1 MIRAESITKTFSGVG
16 EPIRSLRD
24 VSVTVERGSIFGLIG
39 SNGSGKST
47 FLRILSGV
55 YEPDAGDVRIDGVHV
70 FENPAVK
77 SRIVYLSDE
86 PYFLPHATMTTMVAF
101 YRSMYPRFSMERYT
115 ALREA
120 FGLSDRRQ
128 IRTFSKGMQRQVAVI
143 LALSSMPDYLF
154 CDETF
159 DGLDPVMRQAVKRL
173 IIDDVAQRELCCITA
188 THNLR
193 ELEDMADHIALLHK
207 GELLFSADTDEIR
220 TNIVKVQVSFA
231 KEDCDRIEAEFAAL
245 HPLQFNRRGSLFTAV
260 LRGTEESVTSWI
272 RERAPQFCEF
282 IPLTLEE
289 VFITEMEERNY
300 DFAANCLG

>member
-1 MIRAESITKTFSGVG
+1 MIRAESITKTFWGAG
-16 EPIRSLRD
+16 EMIRSLHD
-24 VSVTVERGSIFGLIG
+24 VSITVERGSIFGLIG

-47 FLRILSGV
+47 LMRILSGV
-55 YEPDAGDVRIDGVHV
+55 YEPNSGEVLVDGARV
-70 FENPAVK
+70 FENTAVK

-86 PYFLPHATMTTMVAF
+86 PYFLPHATMATMCAF
-101 YRSMYPRFSMERYT
+101 YRSMYPQFSMERYRT
-115 ALREA
+115 LRDA
-120 FGLSDRRQ
+120 FGLSERLQ
-128 IRTFSKGMQRQVAVI
+128 IRSFSKGMKRQVSVV
-143 LALSSMPDYLF
+143 LALSCMPDYLF

-173 IIDDVAQRELCCITA
+173 IIDDVAQRDLCCITA

-207 GELLFSADTDEIR
+207 GELLFSADTDDIR
-220 TNIVKVQVSFA
+220 TNITKVQVSFP
-231 KEDCDRIEAEFAAL
+231 KEACDRIEEEFSAI
-245 HPLQFNRRGSLFTAV
+245 HPLQLERRGSLFTV
-260 LRGTEESVTSWI
+260 ILRGNEASLTPWI
-272 RERAPQFCEF
+272 RERSPVFYEF

>member
-1 MIRAESITKTFSGVG
+1 MIHVESISKTFSGGG
-16 EPIRSLRD
+16 ELIHSLRN
-24 VSVTVERGSIFGLIG
+24 VSLTVERGSIFGVIG

-47 FLRILSGV
+47 LLRILSGV
-55 YEPDAGDVRIDGVHV
+55 YEPDCGSVSVDGVHV
-70 FENPAVK
+70 FENTAIK

-86 PYFLPHATMTTMVAF
+86 PYFLPHATMATMAAF
-101 YRSMYPRFSMERYT
+101 YKSIYPHFSMERYK
-115 ALREA
+115 ALRNA
-120 FGLSDRRQ
+120 FGLSDKRQ

-173 IIDDVAQRELCCITA
+173 IIDDVAQRDLCCITA

-207 GELLFSADTDEIR
+207 GEILFSADTDEIR

-245 HPLQFNRRGSLFTAV
+245 HPMQLTRRGSLFTAV
-260 LRGTEESVTSWI
+260 LRKTEESVTMWI
-272 RERAPQFCEF
+272 RERNPQFCEF